1 MAGNNVTFGVQAKGV
16 GKASNDINKLRDS
29 FTKLKSQGA
38 KGFAIGAGFTAA
50 TKGLELVGDAAGMA
64 ADFIGDS
71 IDAARDLSETLSKS
85 SVVFG
90 DAADEVEAFG
100 DTAAESMGMSKQ
112 AAIEAA
118 ATFGNLFVGVGES
131 KQKAA
136 ELSQSVVK
144 LAGDLAS
151 FNNIDPTEALEKLRS
166 GLSGE
171 AEPLRSVGV
180 FLTEAKVKA
189 KAMELGLVDANGEL
203 SEGSKILARY
213 QLILDETKTAQGDF
227 ARTSEELANSQRTAN
242 AKLIDAQAQLG
253 ESFEPIALGVTEAQ
267 IAVVDW
273 FRSGVEGW
281 QMLGDAISGTSATTT
296 EATHQMASSTE
307 TAAGKMTDDI
317 TDIKKATTV
326 LRRTTKSDT
335 ELMADYW
342 DSLQQSIQ
350 DNVDELQEEA
360 FDPLEA
366 RLEEQQQHFRIT
378 AAIEARESAKG
389 KEAVVD
395 ANAEIV
401 ASIDDQVDNLQN
413 LGKHHKL
420 TAKDVDKFED
430 DVEKSFKAMGKKV
443 PPEIRSV
450 ITELRKLAKYDG
462 KTVDV
467 KVVTTWKNRYGGK
480 ANQYLAGGGYT
491 TGGTTM
497 VGEEGPELVRLPVGS
512 QVFSANSAETKGAM
526 RGGSTYNYNVTVMG
540 DIRARDKTELLR
552 ALSRLSSISQPM
564 QGYGVF

>member
-1 MAGNNVTFGVQAKGV
+1 MPNNVSFGVQAKGV
-16 GKASNDINKLRDS
+16 KKASNELEDLRGKFD
-29 FTKLKSQGA
+29 KLKSQGA

-71 IDAARDLSETLSKS
+71 INAARDLHETLSKS
-85 SVVFG
+85 TVVFG
-90 DAADEVEAFG
+90 DYAGQIETWGE
-100 DTAAESMGMSKQ
+100 TAAEAMGLSKQ
-112 AAIEAA
+112 EAIEAA
-118 ATFGNLFVGVGES
+118 ATFGGLFQEVGQSRADAVEM
-131 KQKAA
+131 
-136 ELSQSVVK
+136 SQTLVQ

-151 FNNIDPTEALEKLRS
+151 FNNIDPSEALQKLRS
-166 GLSGE
+166 GLAGE
-171 AEPLRSVGV
+171 AEPLRSMNV
-180 FLTEAKVKA
+180 FLNEAAVKA
-189 KAMELGLVDANGEL
+189 KAMEMDLGDAHGEL
-203 SEGSKILARY
+203 TDGEKILARY
-213 QLILDETKTAQGDF
+213 KLIMEQTTVAQGDYT
-227 ARTSEELANSQRTAN
+227 RTADGLANSQRTAN

-281 QMLGDAISGTSATTT
+281 QMLGDAFSGGAKTVETTMDYTADAVERTRGSVARNLDKMGDATT
-296 EATHQMASSTE
+296 A
-307 TAAGKMTDDI
+307 
-317 TDIKKATTV
+317 

-335 ELMADYW
+335 ELMSDYW
-342 DSLQQSIQ
+342 DSLTQSIQ
-350 DNVDELQEEA
+350 DNVDELQTEA

-366 RLEEQQQHFRIT
+366 RLDEQQQHFKIT

>member
-1 MAGNNVTFGVQAKGV
+1 MPNNVSFGVQAKGV
-16 GKASNDINKLRDS
+16 KKASNELEDLRGKFD
-29 FTKLKSQGA
+29 KLKSQGA

-71 IDAARDLSETLSKS
+71 INAARDLHETLSKS
-85 SVVFG
+85 TVVFG
-90 DAADEVEAFG
+90 DYAGQIETWGE
-100 DTAAESMGMSKQ
+100 TAAEAMGLSKQ
-112 AAIEAA
+112 EAIEAA
-118 ATFGNLFVGVGES
+118 ATFGGLFQEVGQSRADAVEM
-131 KQKAA
+131 
-136 ELSQSVVK
+136 SQTLVQ

-151 FNNIDPTEALEKLRS
+151 FNNIDPSEALQKLRS
-166 GLSGE
+166 GLAGE
-171 AEPLRSVGV
+171 AEPLRSMNV
-180 FLTEAKVKA
+180 FLNEAAVKA
-189 KAMELGLVDANGEL
+189 KAMEMGLGDAHGALTDGE
-203 SEGSKILARY
+203 KILARY
-213 QLILDETKTAQGDF
+213 KLIMEQTTVAQGDY
-227 ARTSEELANSQRTAN
+227 ARTADGLANSQRTAN
-242 AKLIDAQAQLG
+242 KKLIDAQAQLG

-281 QMLGDAISGTSATTT
+281 QMLGDAFSGGAKTVETTMDYTADAVERTRGSVARNLDKMGDATT
-296 EATHQMASSTE
+296 A
-307 TAAGKMTDDI
+307 
-317 TDIKKATTV
+317 

-335 ELMADYW
+335 ELMEGYW

-350 DNVDELQEEA
+350 DNVDELQTEA

-366 RLEEQQQHFRIT
+366 RLDEQQQHFKIT

>member
-1 MAGNNVTFGVQAKGV
+1 MPNNVSFGVQAKGV
-16 GKASNDINKLRDS
+16 KKASNELEDLRGKFD
-29 FTKLKSQGA
+29 KLKSQGA

-71 IDAARDLSETLSKS
+71 INAARDLHETLSKS
-85 SVVFG
+85 TVVFG
-90 DAADEVEAFG
+90 DYAGQIETWGE
-100 DTAAESMGMSKQ
+100 TAAEAMGLSKQ
-112 AAIEAA
+112 EAIEAA
-118 ATFGNLFVGVGES
+118 ATFGGLFQEVGQSRADAVEM
-131 KQKAA
+131 
-136 ELSQSVVK
+136 SQTLVQ

-151 FNNIDPTEALEKLRS
+151 FNNIDPSEALQKLRS
-166 GLSGE
+166 GLAGE
-171 AEPLRSVGV
+171 AEPLRSMNV
-180 FLTEAKVKA
+180 FLNEAAVKA
-189 KAMELGLVDANGEL
+189 KAMEMDLGDAHGEL
-203 SEGSKILARY
+203 TDGEKILARY
-213 QLILDETKTAQGDF
+213 KLIMEQTTVAQGDYT
-227 ARTSEELANSQRTAN
+227 RTADGLANSQRTAN

-273 FRSGVEGW
+273 FRRGVEGW
-281 QMLGDAISGTSATTT
+281 QMLGDAFSGGAKTVETTMDYTADAVERTRGSVARNLDKMGDATT
-296 EATHQMASSTE
+296 A
-307 TAAGKMTDDI
+307 
-317 TDIKKATTV
+317 

-335 ELMADYW
+335 ELMSDYW
-342 DSLQQSIQ
+342 DSLTQSIQ
-350 DNVDELQEEA
+350 DNVDELQTEA

-366 RLEEQQQHFRIT
+366 RLDEQQQHFKIT

>member
-1 MAGNNVTFGVQAKGV
+1 MPNNVSFGVQAKGV
-16 GKASNDINKLRDS
+16 KKASNELEDLRGKFD
-29 FTKLKSQGA
+29 KLKSQGA

-71 IDAARDLSETLSKS
+71 INAARDLHETLSKS
-85 SVVFG
+85 TVVFG
-90 DAADEVEAFG
+90 DYAGQIETWGE
-100 DTAAESMGMSKQ
+100 TAAEAMGLSKQ
-112 AAIEAA
+112 EAIEAA
-118 ATFGNLFVGVGES
+118 ATFGGLFQEVGQSRADAVEM
-131 KQKAA
+131 
-136 ELSQSVVK
+136 SQTLVQ

-151 FNNIDPTEALEKLRS
+151 FNNIDPSEALQKLRS
-166 GLSGE
+166 GLAGE
-171 AEPLRSVGV
+171 AEPLRSMNV
-180 FLTEAKVKA
+180 FLNEAAVKA
-189 KAMELGLVDANGEL
+189 KAMEMGLGDAHGEL
-203 SEGSKILARY
+203 TDGEKILARY
-213 QLILDETKTAQGDF
+213 KLIMEQTMVAQGDY
-227 ARTSEELANSQRTAN
+227 ARTADGLANSQRTAN
-242 AKLIDAQAQLG
+242 KKLIDAQAQLG

-281 QMLGDAISGTSATTT
+281 QMLGDAFSGGAKTVETTMDYTADAVERTRGSVARNLDKMGDATT
-296 EATHQMASSTE
+296 A
-307 TAAGKMTDDI
+307 
-317 TDIKKATTV
+317 

-335 ELMADYW
+335 ELMSDYW
-342 DSLQQSIQ
+342 DSLTQSIQ
-350 DNVDELQEEA
+350 DNVDELQTEA

-366 RLEEQQQHFRIT
+366 RLDEQQQHFKIT

>member
-1 MAGNNVTFGVQAKGV
+1 MPNNVSFGVQAKGV
-16 GKASNDINKLRDS
+16 KKASNELEDLRGKFD
-29 FTKLKSQGA
+29 KLKSQGA

-71 IDAARDLSETLSKS
+71 INAARDLHETLSKS
-85 SVVFG
+85 TVVFG
-90 DAADEVEAFG
+90 DYAGQIETWGE
-100 DTAAESMGMSKQ
+100 TAAEAMGLSKQ
-112 AAIEAA
+112 EAIEAA
-118 ATFGNLFVGVGES
+118 ATFGGLFQEVGQSRADAVEM
-131 KQKAA
+131 
-136 ELSQSVVK
+136 SQTLVQ

-151 FNNIDPTEALEKLRS
+151 FNNIDPSEALQKLRS
-166 GLSGE
+166 GLAGE
-171 AEPLRSVGV
+171 AEPLRSMNV
-180 FLTEAKVKA
+180 FLNEAAVKA
-189 KAMELGLVDANGEL
+189 KAMEMDLGDAHGEL
-203 SEGSKILARY
+203 TDGEKILARY
-213 QLILDETKTAQGDF
+213 KLIMEQTTVAQGDY
-227 ARTSEELANSQRTAN
+227 ARTADGLANSQRTAN
-242 AKLIDAQAQLG
+242 KKLIDAQARLG

-273 FRSGVEGW
+273 FRHGVEGW
-281 QMLGDAISGTSATTT
+281 QMLGDAFSGGAKTVETTMDYTADAVERTRGSVARNLDKMGDATT
-296 EATHQMASSTE
+296 A
-307 TAAGKMTDDI
+307 
-317 TDIKKATTV
+317 

-335 ELMADYW
+335 ELMSDYW
-342 DSLQQSIQ
+342 DSLTQSIQ
-350 DNVDELQEEA
+350 DNVDELQTEA

-366 RLEEQQQHFRIT
+366 RLDEQQQHFKIT

>member
-1 MAGNNVTFGVQAKGV
+1 MPNNVSFGVQAKGV
-16 GKASNDINKLRDS
+16 KKASNELEDLRGKFD
-29 FTKLKSQGA
+29 KLKSQGA

-71 IDAARDLSETLSKS
+71 INAARDLHETLSKS
-85 SVVFG
+85 TVVFG
-90 DAADEVEAFG
+90 DYAGQIETWGE
-100 DTAAESMGMSKQ
+100 TAAEAMGLSKQ
-112 AAIEAA
+112 EAIEAA
-118 ATFGNLFVGVGES
+118 ATFGGLFQEVGQSRADAVEM
-131 KQKAA
+131 
-136 ELSQSVVK
+136 SQTLVQ

-151 FNNIDPTEALEKLRS
+151 FNNIDPSEALQKLRS
-166 GLSGE
+166 GLAGE
-171 AEPLRSVGV
+171 AEPLRSMNV
-180 FLTEAKVKA
+180 FLNEAAVKA
-189 KAMELGLVDANGEL
+189 KAMEMGLGDAHGEL
-203 SEGSKILARY
+203 TDGEKILARY
-213 QLILDETKTAQGDF
+213 KLIMEQTTVAQGDY
-227 ARTSEELANSQRTAN
+227 ARTADGLANSQRTAN
-242 AKLIDAQAQLG
+242 KKLIDAQAQLG

-281 QMLGDAISGTSATTT
+281 QMLGDAFSGGAKTVETTMDYTADAVERTRGSVARNLDKMGDATT
-296 EATHQMASSTE
+296 A
-307 TAAGKMTDDI
+307 
-317 TDIKKATTV
+317 

-335 ELMADYW
+335 ELMSDYW
-342 DSLQQSIQ
+342 DSLTQSIQ
-350 DNVDELQEEA
+350 DNVDELQTEA

-366 RLEEQQQHFRIT
+366 RLDEQQQHFKIT

>member
-1 MAGNNVTFGVQAKGV
+1 MPNNVSFGVQAKGV
-16 GKASNDINKLRDS
+16 KKASNELEDLRGKFD
-29 FTKLKSQGA
+29 KLKSQGA

-71 IDAARDLSETLSKS
+71 INAARDLHETLSKS
-85 SVVFG
+85 TVVFG
-90 DAADEVEAFG
+90 DYAGQIETWGE
-100 DTAAESMGMSKQ
+100 TAAEAMGLSKQ
-112 AAIEAA
+112 EAIEAA
-118 ATFGNLFVGVGES
+118 ATFGGLFQEVGQSRADAVEM
-131 KQKAA
+131 
-136 ELSQSVVK
+136 SQTLVQ

-151 FNNIDPTEALEKLRS
+151 FNNIDPSEALQKLRS
-166 GLSGE
+166 GLAGE
-171 AEPLRSVGV
+171 AEPLRSMNV
-180 FLTEAKVKA
+180 FLNEAAVKA
-189 KAMELGLVDANGEL
+189 KAMEMGLGDAHGEL
-203 SEGSKILARY
+203 TDGEKILARY
-213 QLILDETKTAQGDF
+213 KLIMEQTTVAQGDY
-227 ARTSEELANSQRTAN
+227 ARTADGLANSQRTAN
-242 AKLIDAQAQLG
+242 KKLIDAQARLG

-281 QMLGDAISGTSATTT
+281 QMLGDAFSGGAKTVETTMDYTADAVERTRGSVARNLDKMGDATT
-296 EATHQMASSTE
+296 A
-307 TAAGKMTDDI
+307 
-317 TDIKKATTV
+317 

-335 ELMADYW
+335 ELMSDYW
-342 DSLQQSIQ
+342 DSLTQSIQ
-350 DNVDELQEEA
+350 DNVDELQTEA

-366 RLEEQQQHFRIT
+366 RLDEQQQHFKIT